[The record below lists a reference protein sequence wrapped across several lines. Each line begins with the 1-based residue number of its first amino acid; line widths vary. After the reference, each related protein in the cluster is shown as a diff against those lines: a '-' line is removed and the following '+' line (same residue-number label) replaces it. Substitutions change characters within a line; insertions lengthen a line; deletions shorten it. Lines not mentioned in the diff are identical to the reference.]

1 MGQTCAT
8 PPTARDEYLCF
19 PKQTPTSREE
29 LESDDRPSNDLVF
42 KKVHST
48 YSKTIGMVMTPKFIQ
63 KTTQTMTWGKF
74 GTAFDGT
81 HGPGANQKERL
92 EDHLYREGEE
102 EESPPVQREEKDVW
116 LKKSVTSVVNIN
128 CKNFAFDKEVDKA
141 SGISPS
147 QAQPSKSTTEKLQAS
162 SKSQSRKRLEVSK
175 TQLAP
180 SKGTPNMLPVARNFE
195 CDDEFFLD
203 SNLLNSP
210 KGVGFVLPDSDIKFN
225 SHQNDTISKYKI

>member
-1 MGQTCAT
+1 MGQTCAS

-29 LESDDRPSNDLVF
+29 LESDDRPSNDIVF

-48 YSKTIGMVMTPKFIQ
+48 YSKTIDMVMTPKFIQ

-81 HGPGANQKERL
+81 HGPGANQQERL
-92 EDHLYREGEE
+92 EDLLYREEE
-102 EESPPVQREEKDVW
+102 ASPPMEREEKDVW
-116 LKKSVTSVVNIN
+116 VKKSLTSVVNIN
-128 CKNFAFDKEVDKA
+128 CRDSAAGKEAEKA

-162 SKSQSRKRLEVSK
+162 SKSPSRKRLEVSK
-175 TQLAP
+175 TQLVPCKGAP
-180 SKGTPNMLPVARNFE
+180 DALPVVRNFE

-210 KGVGFVLPDSDIKFN
+210 KGVGYVLPDSDIKFN
-225 SHQNDTISKYKI
+225 SHQHDTISKYKI